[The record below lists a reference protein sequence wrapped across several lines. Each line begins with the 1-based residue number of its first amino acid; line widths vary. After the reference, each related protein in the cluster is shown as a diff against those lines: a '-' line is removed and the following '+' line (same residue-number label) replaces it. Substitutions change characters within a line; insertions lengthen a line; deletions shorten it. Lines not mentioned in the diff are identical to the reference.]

1 MNHAAGSVAS
11 AALAQIIPLVR
22 LQDGH
27 APYKGI
33 WTFEQT
39 QRGGVDA
46 THCTYGHEQGPA
58 CVIENRHFEAREAAS
73 RFVGHLVVHGW
84 GVLDLQPEGESLLY
98 PPTSRS

>member
-1 MNHAAGSVAS
+1 MTS
-11 AALAQIIPLVR
+11 AALAHVIPLVR

-33 WTFEQT
+33 WTFELT
-39 QRGGVDA
+39 QLGRVEA
-46 THCTYGHEQGPA
+46 THCTFGHEQGPA

-84 GVLDLQPEGESLLY
+84 SVLELRPEGESLLY
-98 PPTSRS
+98 PHTTRS